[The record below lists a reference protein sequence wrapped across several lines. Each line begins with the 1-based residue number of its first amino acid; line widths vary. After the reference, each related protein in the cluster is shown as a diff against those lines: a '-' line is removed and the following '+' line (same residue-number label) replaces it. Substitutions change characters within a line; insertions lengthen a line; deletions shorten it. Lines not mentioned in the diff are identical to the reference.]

1 MKSKIHNTNNYSANR
16 TLEIIIWLAGIALIF
31 FVFSLKSA
39 SAYTLTTEET
49 YIDDIPFDTG
59 LVVDKITL
67 AKFEMEEESYID
79 DIPFNTAKVVANY
92 QYKKAVEVVF
102 ELNEE
107 GYIDDIPFAT
117 SEIAQGLNHENHD
130 KNQSLTANSNTK

>member
-1 MKSKIHNTNNYSANR
+1 MNSKLHNTNNYSANR

-31 FVFSLKSA
+31 FVFALKPA
-39 SAYTLTTEET
+39 SAHTLTNEET

-59 LVVDKITL
+59 LVVDTITL

-79 DIPFNTAKVVANY
+79 DIPFNTATVVANY
-92 QYKKAVEVVF
+92 QYKNAVEVVF
-102 ELNEE
+102 ELTEE

-117 SEIAQGLNHENHD
+117 SEIAQSLNYANPEENT
-130 KNQSLTANSNTK
+130 SLTANSIIN